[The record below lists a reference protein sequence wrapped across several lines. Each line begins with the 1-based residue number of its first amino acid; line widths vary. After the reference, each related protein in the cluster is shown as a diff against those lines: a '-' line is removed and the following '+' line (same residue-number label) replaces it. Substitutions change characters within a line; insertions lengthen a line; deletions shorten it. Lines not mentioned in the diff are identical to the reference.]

1 TAGLEKRIASRRKK
15 IAAAREK
22 LEEPLLSREFG
33 LSLGGEALLAITK
46 DTEADELGRALSELM
61 GQRSLAQLALDSMHN
76 DGRVHPDITMLQK
89 SGRWSTTN
97 PGLTIWDPSEKY
109 YFLPDNDNHVLL
121 GLDYSNADARIVAAY
136 SGDEVYQERFAEGV
150 DGHMISAWAAFGKD
164 VVGTDKFDPKTAAY
178 RKRAKPLI
186 HGWSYGGQAKTLS
199 KVSGVP
205 LENTKK
211 CCDGMAERYSVLVQ
225 WQSYVRRQ
233 ARKGYVMNDWG
244 RKMWVEKGREFTQAP
259 ALMGQSGTREIVCD
273 ALLAMPLNV
282 LRTVKAQ
289 IHDELI
295 FSVPKARWEECRDYL
310 IQLMST
316 SFKPQYGGQLI
327 EFPVSSGPAGA
338 NWQEATHE

>member
-1 TAGLEKRIASRRKK
+1 AIISSNGFRVDKAAAEARVEYLAERREAIMKDLVRRYNFPTEGESPWLSRAGKWAILDALADAGITPETIDWPKTDAWEKREEHLAKAHEKRGALKAEIKQLKSEIDDLGSKIVEREYEGRPTAGLRKRIKSRRKRI
-15 IAAAREK
+15 IAAEEK

-46 DTEADELGRALSELM
+46 DTEAEELGRALSELM

-164 VVGTDKFDPKTAAY
+164 VVGTDKSDPKTAA
-178 RKRAKPLI
+178 
-186 HGWSYGGQAKTLS
+186 
-199 KVSGVP
+199 
-205 LENTKK
+205 
-211 CCDGMAERYSVLVQ
+211 
-225 WQSYVRRQ
+225 
-233 ARKGYVMNDWG
+233 
-244 RKMWVEKGREFTQAP
+244 
-259 ALMGQSGTREIVCD
+259 
-273 ALLAMPLNV
+273 
-282 LRTVKAQ
+282 
-289 IHDELI
+289 
-295 FSVPKARWEECRDYL
+295 
-310 IQLMST
+310 
-316 SFKPQYGGQLI
+316 
-327 EFPVSSGPAGA
+327 
-338 NWQEATHE
+338 